1 MKIRDYRNNLLL
13 KGGLCFSQKE
23 FNWFVTHICVKNFN
37 IDYYCSK
44 NCEIYYEC
52 DNALINLYKIYQC
65 TRRQRSLMLINI
77 NEINV
82 LFHSRRLIDDQ
93 FQRLMK
99 PSKTVHFEEPM
110 DMDNE
115 PKVDLY

>member
-1 MKIRDYRNNLLL
+1 
-13 KGGLCFSQKE
+13 
-23 FNWFVTHICVKNFN
+23 
-37 IDYYCSK
+37 
-44 NCEIYYEC
+44 
-52 DNALINLYKIYQC
+52 
-65 TRRQRSLMLINI
+65 MLINI

-99 PSKTVHFEEPM
+99 PTKTVRFEEPM

-115 PKVDLY
+115 PTLDLY